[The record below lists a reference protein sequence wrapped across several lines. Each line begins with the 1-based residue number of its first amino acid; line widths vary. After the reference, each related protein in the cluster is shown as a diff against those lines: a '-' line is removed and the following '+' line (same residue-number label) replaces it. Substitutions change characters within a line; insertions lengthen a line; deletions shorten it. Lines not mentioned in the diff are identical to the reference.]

1 MGEGSTNS
9 FSPTVPVKMSP
20 GKQHKRVVWD
30 IVGSS
35 HLLHR
40 NSGLS
45 NLPGSLGSVVALQCL
60 AFFSGGHSRCPC
72 KLPLEMKDICYKKLK
87 QIKHCQF

>member
-1 MGEGSTNS
+1 MHFRLRCLYGE
-9 FSPTVPVKMSP
+9 PTVSRLRKMSP

-45 NLPGSLGSVVALQCL
+45 NLPGSLGIVVALQCL
-60 AFFSGGHSRCPC
+60 AFFSGGHSRCSC
-72 KLPLEMKDICYKKLK
+72 KLPWFMS
-87 QIKHCQF
+87 QTMR